1 MDACNDLVGAVLLQ
15 ETNGQLH
22 PVEYFSTKYSP
33 MKCNWPI
40 FDKEF
45 LAIYKACQSWQC
57 YLDGKRT
64 VVYTDHKPLL
74 NLQT

>member
-1 MDACNDLVGAVLLQ
+1 MDACNDSVGAVLLQ

-33 MKCNWPI
+33 MECNWPI
-40 FDKEF
+40 INKEF
-45 LAIYKACQSWQC
+45 LAIYKACQRWRC

-74 NLQT
+74 HLQT